1 MSTFLRT
8 VDRITAAGGTV
19 SDEFNTIRRGLA
31 AVSEL
36 HTQWPQ
42 DAQAA
47 LTEAAAT
54 GDPQRIR
61 EAATT
66 AAAALA
72 WTQQYGV
79 IDDTQKALSARL
91 RAAYKATAA
100 DNYRA
105 VSEAYNAAVDSL
117 RDAVDAADITLPAE
131 KVLKATAKARTA
143 WEMAPVHAARVEE
156 LAGLLV
162 EAAALAGGKTK
173 HPTHERQTDQVVSVV
188 TREPEAGDP
197 MRTLWRTWD
206 EGADHRGGRFAALAV
221 AGLLDHAPA
230 LTEIKPLRRPR
241 GYETNHVRRGHGY
254 VPILHD
260 LETGKK
266 YDAAGVEYTDPE
278 QAPARAY
285 NF

>member
-1 MSTFLRT
+1 MSTFLNT

-19 SDEFNTIRRGLA
+19 TDEFNTIRRGLA

-36 HTQWPQ
+36 HTTWPQ

-61 EAATT
+61 AAATT

-72 WTQQYGV
+72 WAKQHGV
-79 IDDTQKALSARL
+79 IDDTQRALTRRL

-117 RDAVDAADITLPAE
+117 RDAVNAVDITLPAD

-143 WEMAPVHAARVEE
+143 WEVAPVHAARVEE
-156 LAGLLV
+156 LANLLT
-162 EAAALAGGKTK
+162 EAAALAGATCA
-173 HPTHERQTDQVVSVV
+173 HPTHERQTDAAL
-188 TREPEAGDP
+188 TIAARKPEAGEP
-197 MRTLWRTWD
+197 MRNLWRTWD
-206 EGADHRGGRFAALAV
+206 EGADHRGGRFAALAA

-278 QAPARAY
+278 QAPARTY